1 MRDSAYLEAEKMK
14 QREDAKQA
22 KKRCID
28 EEIDT
33 MKAKKR
39 KLEATMADLTASA
52 DAYAEKANDLTYIVK
67 SNSLRKTAKS
77 KAEELLS
84 ISQHIQEEL
93 QELP

>member
-1 MRDSAYLEAEKMK
+1 MK

-33 MKAKKR
+33 MKARKR
-39 KLEATMADLTASA
+39 KLEATIADLTASA
-52 DAYAEKANDLTYIVK
+52 DAYAEKAEKANDLTYIVK

-84 ISQHIQEEL
+84 ISQQIQEKL